1 VLCDRHG
8 WWSVVL
14 VGALPEAL
22 VDALKPR
29 DLALYYTP

>member
-1 VLCDRHG
+1 
-8 WWSVVL
+8 VL

>member
-1 VLCDRHG
+1 
-8 WWSVVL
+8 VVL